1 MIAATAADVTHD
13 DQRIVYDSI
22 LTYQP
27 HTQWML
33 MANFDYGSEQG
44 TGTGGSDSE
53 WVGVAGY
60 AHYDA
65 TDRVSLTLRAEIF
78 DDMDGARTGIEQT
91 LFETTLAAGYK
102 LTPAMETRLEYRYDA
117 SNHNG
122 FFGPGEDNQS
132 TIAAELIFTF

>member
-60 AHYDA
+60 PHYDA
-65 TDRVSLTLRAEIF
+65 TDSVLDKA
-78 DDMDGARTGIEQT
+78 
-91 LFETTLAAGYK
+91 
-102 LTPAMETRLEYRYDA
+102 
-117 SNHNG
+117 
-122 FFGPGEDNQS
+122 
-132 TIAAELIFTF
+132 